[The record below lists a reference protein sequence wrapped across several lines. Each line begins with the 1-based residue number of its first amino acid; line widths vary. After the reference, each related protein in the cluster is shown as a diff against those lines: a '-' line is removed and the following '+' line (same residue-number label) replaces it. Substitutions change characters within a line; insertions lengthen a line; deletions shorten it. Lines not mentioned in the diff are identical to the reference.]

1 MVRTQIGARG
11 VEDPATLAAMR
22 SVPRHEFVPPALVE
36 EAYSDRPLPIGEGQT
51 ISQPYIVAFMTE
63 QLALGSGDKVLE
75 VGTGSGYQAAVLAA
89 LGVEVF
95 TIEIVE
101 SLARSAEAR
110 LARLGYDVTVR
121 HGDGYLGWPEEAPF
135 DAVIV
140 TAAPDNIPQPLID
153 QLRPLGRMIVPVG
166 PANGAQQLVLLRKE
180 EDGSIRAE
188 AVLPVRFVPF
198 VRDSQR

>member
-135 DAVIV
+135 DAQ
-140 TAAPDNIPQPLID
+140 T
-153 QLRPLGRMIVPVG
+153 LRHLHAEFHPALGYLRRREWAESVRHFPTRE
-166 PANGAQQLVLLRKE
+166 PEYYDPRARGALGE
-180 EDGSIRAE
+180 
-188 AVLPVRFVPF
+188 
-198 VRDSQR
+198 